1 MTMWTRSSG
10 GQLLG
15 GRTLSARDAAP
26 RPRKKIKVVECTEA
40 PIGREI
46 QDGLWTEQGPL
57 PNPCHSKRPI
67 VWQVWLGANTP
78 KRLANELEIDL
89 AQACQ
94 LLHRAHEAGHI
105 KRISRGVYSAIR

>member
-1 MTMWTRSSG
+1 
-10 GQLLG
+10 
-15 GRTLSARDAAP
+15 
-26 RPRKKIKVVECTEA
+26 VY
-40 PIGREI
+40 
-46 QDGLWTEQGPL
+46 
-57 PNPCHSKRPI
+57 
-67 VWQVWLGANTP
+67 LGANTP